1 MTVKT
6 RALAVLGLITATL
19 WVSGCGHFNCTRT
32 FGASTC
38 AAGGSSTKGGGGNT
52 TAGTYL
58 FIADAGGIQGEVLDP
73 NAKTISVTPNFG
85 TVSVN
90 TNVPGDWMAVAQQQF
105 MYSGYT
111 SIGQIY
117 GWSVSG
123 SGTLTAL
130 TGSPFPATYLRGN
143 TSAGSQA
150 MITNPAGTLLFALD
164 QSTEA
169 IDVYQIGTAGALTGP
184 TVAQLPSGFIPF
196 NLAIDGL
203 GKYLYVSNLVG
214 LQTTEV
220 AEFSIASNGAL
231 TAAGAPVSS
240 NLQQMQGEASGKF
253 MLGTSGGIFGGGGS
267 LYVASINQSTGALT
281 ATLVATAGAPV
292 DVTVQPGTGG
302 NLVYAFDMP
311 GSSGNG
317 AIEGFTLDLST
328 GALASIANITA
339 TGSRGEFDQTGKY
352 LFVVASSQGVPS
364 ALDAF
369 DVTASSALTTPLA
382 TVGWAPGAWSPFD
395 TP

>member
-1 MTVKT
+1 MTVKI
-6 RALAVLGLITATL
+6 RALAVLGLTAATMWL
-19 WVSGCGHFNCTRT
+19 GGCGHFNCTRS
-32 FGASTC
+32 FGDTTC
-38 AAGGSSTKGGGGNT
+38 AAGGTGTKGGGT
-52 TAGTYL
+52 TTGGTYL

-73 NAKTISVTPNFG
+73 KAKTISVTPNFG

-90 TNVPGDWMAVAQQQF
+90 TNVPGDWVAVAQQHF
-105 MYSGYT
+105 LYSGYT
-111 SIGQIY
+111 SIGEIY

-123 SGTLTAL
+123 VGTLTAL
-130 TGSPFPATYLRGN
+130 TGSPFAASYLNGI

-164 QSTEA
+164 QA
-169 IDVYQIGTAGALTGP
+169 HQGINIYQIGTAGALTGP
-184 TVAQLPSGFIPF
+184 TVVQLPSGFRPF

-220 AEFSIASNGAL
+220 AEYNIGSNGAL
-231 TAAGAPVSS
+231 TAAGAPVTS

-253 MLGTSGGIFGGGGS
+253 MVGTSGGIFGGGGS
-267 LYVASINQSTGALT
+267 LYVASIDQSTGALT
-281 ATLVATAGAPV
+281 ATLVTTTGAPA

-328 GALASIANITA
+328 GALSSIANVSA
-339 TGSRGEFDQTGKY
+339 TGSHGEFDQTGKY
-352 LFVVASSQGVPS
+352 LFVVSSSQGVPS

>member
-1 MTVKT
+1 MTVKI
-6 RALAVLGLITATL
+6 RALAVLGLMTAVMWL
-19 WVSGCGHFNCTRT
+19 GGCGHFNCTRS
-32 FGASTC
+32 FGDTTC
-38 AAGGSSTKGGGGNT
+38 AAGGTGTKGGGT
-52 TAGTYL
+52 TAAGTYL

-105 MYSGYT
+105 MYTGYT

-123 SGTLTAL
+123 VGTLTAL
-130 TGSPFPATYLRGN
+130 TGSPFTASYLSGN
-143 TSAGSQA
+143 TSTGLQA

-164 QSTEA
+164 QSSEA

-184 TVAQLPSGFIPF
+184 TVVQLPSGFGPF

-214 LQTTEV
+214 LQTTLV
-220 AEFSIASNGAL
+220 AEYNIGSNGAL

-253 MLGTSGGIFGGGGS
+253 MVGTSGGTFGTGGS

-281 ATLVATAGAPV
+281 ATLVTTAGAPAA
-292 DVTVQPGTGG
+292 VTVQPGTGG

-328 GALASIANITA
+328 GALSSIAGITG
-339 TGSRGEFDQTGKY
+339 TGSNGEFDQSGKY
-352 LFVVASSQGVPS
+352 LFVATSSQGKPS

-369 DVTASSALTTPLA
+369 DVTASTALTTPLA
-382 TVGWAPGAWSPFD
+382 TVGWAPGAWSAFD

>member
-1 MTVKT
+1 MTVKI
-6 RALAVLGLITATL
+6 RAVVVLGLMASTVGL
-19 WVSGCGHFNCTRT
+19 GGCGHFNCTRS
-32 FGASTC
+32 FGDTTC
-38 AAGGSSTKGGGGNT
+38 AAGGTGTKGGGGGST
-52 TAGTYL
+52 TGTYL
-58 FIADAGGIQGEVLDP
+58 LIADAGGIEGEVIDP
-73 NAKTISVTPNFG
+73 TTGTISITPNFG

-111 SIGQIY
+111 SIGEIY

-123 SGTLTAL
+123 SGLLTAV
-130 TGSPFPATYLRGN
+130 TGSPFVAGYLSGN

-164 QSTEA
+164 QANEQ
-169 IDVYQIGTAGALTGP
+169 IDVYQIGTAGALTGG
-184 TVAQLPSGFIPF
+184 TVVQLPSGFQPF

-220 AEFSIASNGAL
+220 APYSIGSNGAL

-253 MLGTSGGIFGGGGS
+253 MIGTSGGIFGSGGS

-281 ATLVATAGAPV
+281 PTLVTTAGAPV
-292 DVTVQPGTGG
+292 DVAVQPGTGG

-317 AIEGFTLDLST
+317 AIEGFTLNLST
-328 GALASIANITA
+328 GALSPIANIVA
-339 TGSRGEFDQTGKY
+339 TGSQGEFDQNGKY
-352 LFVVASSQGVPS
+352 LFVATSSQGKPS

-369 DVTASSALTTPLA
+369 DVTASTALTTPVA